1 MEGCPESST
10 GAETRG
16 DLPKTSGAPASG
28 FSGIRIHPEIL
39 DPSPRIRS
47 VWHVG
52 AIGDVQNSALGFTAG
67 SAFSPRWVMQQD
79 CKKEDFVQF
88 CKENNSSR

>member
-1 MEGCPESST
+1 MEGCPKSST

-16 DLPKTSGAPASG
+16 DLAKTSGTLASG

-39 DPSPRIRS
+39 DSSPRMRS
-47 VWHVG
+47 AWHVG
-52 AIGDVQNSALGFTAG
+52 AIGGVQTSALAFAAG
-67 SAFSPRWVMQQD
+67 SAFSPRWVQQD
-79 CKKEDFVQF
+79 CKKQDFVQF